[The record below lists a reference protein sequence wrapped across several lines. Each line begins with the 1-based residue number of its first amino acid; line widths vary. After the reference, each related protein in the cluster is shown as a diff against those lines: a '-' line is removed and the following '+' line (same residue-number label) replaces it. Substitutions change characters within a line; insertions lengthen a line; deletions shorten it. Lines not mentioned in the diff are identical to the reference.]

1 LESDQ
6 ATTRI
11 RSATAEFD
19 FPNLSY
25 ISEHEFDAD
34 DASGHC
40 PYSLV
45 AVFVSMQPNPY
56 PDLFA
61 FWPDA
66 LRCLAEN
73 NAGEIF
79 REWDRLSGELSCKRL
94 VSSELVSR
102 LTDALSPFSGSSNLP
117 ALPDAFSQAFEVL
130 GVPGFDVYIG
140 TCDPDE
146 ERHLVLAVE
155 GRRLT
160 SGCS

>member
-56 PDLFA
+56 PDLF
-61 FWPDA
+61 WT
-66 LRCLAEN
+66 C
-73 NAGEIF
+73 
-79 REWDRLSGELSCKRL
+79 
-94 VSSELVSR
+94 
-102 LTDALSPFSGSSNLP
+102 P
-117 ALPDAFSQAFEVL
+117 ASVDS
-130 GVPGFDVYIG
+130 
-140 TCDPDE
+140 
-146 ERHLVLAVE
+146 
-155 GRRLT
+155 
-160 SGCS
+160 